1 MLWLY
6 EYLINIVYINV
17 KLTDTW
23 QKCPM
28 VLMHS
33 FTSFAFIMCL
43 PCAAWY
49 INAVVNEMNETFTV
63 TTSY

>member
-6 EYLINIVYINV
+6 EYLINIIYINV

-23 QKCPM
+23 QKYPM

-33 FTSFAFIMCL
+33 FTFAFIMCL

-49 INAVVNEMNETFTV
+49 INAVVNEMNETL
-63 TTSY
+63 